1 MKERLIQKRKLL
13 NSFLI
18 SKFLPNWFDFVF
30 GVKQIERN
38 PKSFYNWAVNNG
50 YKKGL
55 SIERIDVNGNYEP
68 NNCKWIERGEQSKN
82 RRTSIPITYNGET
95 HILSEWS
102 EITGIDYRTIKERI
116 KRYGLCDKVFKK
128 GNIRSFK

>member
-1 MKERLIQKRKLL
+1 MCDEWL
-13 NSFLI
+13 NS
-18 SKFLPNWFDFVF
+18 
-30 GVKQIERN
+30 

-55 SIERIDVNGNYEP
+55 SIERINVNGNYEP
-68 NNCKWIERGEQSKN
+68 NNCKWIERSEQSKN

-102 EITGIDYRTIKERI
+102 EITGIDYRTIKDRI
-116 KRYGLCDKVFKK
+116 KKYGICDKVFHK
-128 GNIRSFK
+128 GYVG